1 MKKEKKKKGNEKQYN
16 PKQIKRSIRTAMS
29 LIVFLILLASVLL
42 TIAIYYIFEHF
53 HVIRPNGSG
62 ALWIAAIVFLV
73 CNIIGAIVSS
83 VVFSRYTK
91 PLYKAVQAIDR
102 LGTGDY
108 SVRLDTKDEKL
119 QIRELMETI
128 NKTAEELGSIEKMRN
143 DFVDIVSHEY
153 KTPVASISGFAKR
166 LKNGPLT
173 EEQREY
179 ADIIIDE
186 SKYLT
191 SMTTNLL
198 LLSRFENT
206 SIIPDKKLYSL
217 DEQLRRSVI
226 RLQNEWQEKD
236 IAVEG
241 DFDEISF
248 YGNEDI
254 VSHIWD
260 NLIKNAVKCTDRGGS
275 IFCCAKQEGNYAVV
289 VIRDSGCGMSE
300 KTMEHIFDK
309 FYQADSSRNSSGN
322 GLGLSIVKR
331 LVELC
336 NGTITVESEL
346 LHGTQFTVRL
356 KNVPGAEDGRESE
369 VSSG

>member
-1 MKKEKKKKGNEKQYN
+1 MKKEKKKRKSQSRQS
-16 PKQIKRSIRTAMS
+16 PKQIKQSIRIAMS
-29 LIVFLILLASVLL
+29 LIVFLILAVSVLL
-42 TIAIYYIFEHF
+42 TIAIYYIFAHF
-53 HVIRPNGSG
+53 KIIRPNGFG

-73 CNIIGAIVSS
+73 CNIIGAAASS

-91 PLYKAVQAIDR
+91 PLYKAVWAINL

-206 SIIPDKKLYSL
+206 AIIPDKRVYSL

-241 DFDEISF
+241 DFDKIDF

-260 NLIKNAVKCTDRGGS
+260 NLIKNAVKCTDRGGNIYCS
-275 IFCCAKQEGNYAVV
+275 AKEEDGYAVV

-309 FYQADSSRNSSGN
+309 FYQADSSRNSTGN

-336 NGTITVESEL
+336 DGTITVQSEL
-346 LHGTQFTVRL
+346 RRGTQFTVKL
-356 KNVPGAEDGRESE
+356 KNSHFDENTNKQP
-369 VSSG
+369 

>member
-1 MKKEKKKKGNEKQYN
+1 MKKEKKKKESKKQHN

-29 LIVFLILLASVLL
+29 LIVFLILLSSVLL
-42 TIAIYYIFEHF
+42 TIAIYYLFAHF
-53 HVIRPNGSG
+53 KIIRPNGSG

-108 SVRLDTKDEKL
+108 DVRLETKDEKL

-179 ADIIIDE
+179 TDIIIDE

-236 IAVEG
+236 ISVEG
-241 DFDEISF
+241 DFDKIDF
-248 YGNEDI
+248 FGNEDI

-260 NLIKNAVKCTDRGGS
+260 NLIKNAIKCTDKGGS
-275 IFCCAKQEGNYAVV
+275 IYCSAKEENGFAVV
-289 VIRDSGCGMSE
+289 VIRDSGCGMSK
-300 KTMEHIFDK
+300 KTLEHIFDK
-309 FYQADSSRNSSGN
+309 FYQADESRNSNGH

-331 LVELC
+331 LVDLC
-336 NGTITVESEL
+336 DGTIDVQSEL
-346 LHGTQFTVRL
+346 QHGTQFTVRL
-356 KNVPGAEDGRESE
+356 KNSPSAT
-369 VSSG
+369 

>member
-1 MKKEKKKKGNEKQYN
+1 MKKDKRKKENKKQPN
-16 PKQIKRSIRTAMS
+16 PKQIKRSIRSAMS

-42 TIAIYYIFEHF
+42 TIAIYYIFDHF
-53 HVIRPNGSG
+53 KIIRPNGSG

-73 CNIIGAIVSS
+73 CNIIGAVVSS
-83 VVFSRYTK
+83 VVFSRYTN
-91 PLYKAVQAIDR
+91 PLYKAVQAITL

-143 DFVDIVSHEY
+143 NFVDIVSHEY

-206 SIIPDKKLYSL
+206 AIIPDKKVYSL

-241 DFDEISF
+241 DFDKIDF
-248 YGNEDI
+248 YGNEDV

-275 IFCCAKQEGNYAVV
+275 IYCSAKEEDGYVVV

-309 FYQADSSRNSSGN
+309 FYQADSSRNSTGN

-331 LVELC
+331 LVDLC
-336 NGTITVESEL
+336 NGTITVQSEL
-346 LHGTQFTVRL
+346 QHGTQFTVRL
-356 KNVPGAEDGRESE
+356 KATPHN
-369 VSSG
+369 